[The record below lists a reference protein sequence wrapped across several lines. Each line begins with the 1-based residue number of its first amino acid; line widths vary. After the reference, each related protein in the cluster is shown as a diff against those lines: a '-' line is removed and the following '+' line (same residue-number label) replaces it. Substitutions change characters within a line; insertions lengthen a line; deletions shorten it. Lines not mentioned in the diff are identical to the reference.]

1 MNEARPFRT
10 AEIVAAGQRLAS
22 AGLITATEGNL
33 SARLD
38 ERRILA
44 TPAGREKGRLSGSD
58 LVEVDVTTGAVC
70 ARSGR
75 ASSEIRMHL
84 AAYRRR
90 PEVRAAVHAHPLA
103 ATAFAA
109 AHRSLDSR
117 LLAEAAVLLGPI
129 PLVPYG
135 TPSTDELADALIPFL
150 ADHDAFLLANHG
162 ALTLGRSVAEAY
174 FRMETLERLAQITL
188 WADLAG
194 GGRPLG
200 TAELTRLIP
209 VRERYLA
216 TDSAPP
222 LSGGQPMS
230 STAAGSGHSES
241 SNRA

>member
-1 MNEARPFRT
+1 MNEVRSFLA

-22 AGLITATEGNL
+22 AGLIAATEGNL
-33 SARLD
+33 SARLT

-44 TPAGREKGRLSGSD
+44 TPAGREKGRLSVAD
-58 LVEVDVTTGAVC
+58 LVEVNIDTGAVC
-70 ARSGR
+70 AGPDR

-84 AAYRRR
+84 VAYRHR
-90 PEVRAAVHAHPLA
+90 PDVQAVVHAHPLH
-103 ATAFAA
+103 ATSFAA
-109 AHRSLDSR
+109 ARRSLDSR
-117 LLAEAAVLLGPI
+117 LLAESVVVLGPV

-135 TPSTDELADALIPFL
+135 TPSTDELPDALFPFL

-188 WADLAG
+188 WAELAG

-200 TAELTRLIP
+200 AAELSRLLP

-216 TDSAPP
+216 SDGAPP
-222 LSGGQPMS
+222 LSGGHRMS
-230 STAAGSGHSES
+230 STGAGSGHSES
-241 SNRA
+241 SNSA